1 MQEQRGSVVAGV
13 GLKRNTRRGGQ
24 EEKPKGKLTRNL
36 KGRRGLKNAVTEVTF
51 KEI

>member
-1 MQEQRGSVVAGV
+1 MQEQKGGGGVAVVGE
-13 GLKRNTRRGGQ
+13 GLRRNTRREG
-24 EEKPKGKLTRNL
+24 KKGKWTRNL